1 MNNNTTGV
9 SNTAVGSAA
18 LEFNTTGSQNT
29 AIGTD
34 ALNDN
39 TTGGFNTAIGK
50 LASQYNTTGSYNCS
64 FGHDSLGHNRI
75 GVYNVAVGSWAGQ
88 DLSGNSNHNTF
99 LGTNADVSSDTS
111 IYNYSTALGSGAAID
126 TSNQMVFGTS
136 AEKIK
141 IPGKYVGIGGVY
153 NSLSNY
159 ALDVSGNG
167 YFSGKLVANDISAN
181 RIDVYDLSVNHLI
194 TVGTLTTNLSSNFIT
209 TTGTITSGGLITSSN
224 GLDVS
229 GNGYFSGK
237 LVANDISANR
247 IDVYDLSVNHL
258 ITVGTLTTNLSSNFI
273 TTTGTITSG
282 GLITASNGLDV
293 SGNLTTNAITL
304 TALTPSYNENSVVPK
319 SYVDNAVKNT
329 ADIASDL
336 SLNTLTITS
345 NTFLATTSGNV
356 GIGITTPF
364 YKLDVSGNLKTT
376 ADTNINGITV
386 GKGGGNKSENTAIG
400 YSALFSN
407 TTGNYNTA
415 IGYSALFNNTTGQN
429 NTAIGNSALFK
440 NTSGNENIAIG
451 NSALFNNTTGIC
463 NTAIGKNAGSNNTD
477 SYNTFLGAETNTIAF
492 SNYMYSTALGYCAV
506 ITASN
511 QMVFGTSS
519 EKIKIPGSYV
529 GIGGA
534 YNPSSGYVLDV
545 VGNTI
550 ATGTSTALSFTS
562 TSDYRI
568 KENVKI
574 LDNTFTV
581 DHLKPVNYEN
591 TQSGKQDIGLIA
603 HELQEIYPFLVIGEK
618 DGEHLQ
624 SINYNGIIGILIK
637 EIQDLKKEVQLL
649 RKGVKEK

>member
-1 MNNNTTGV
+1 M
-9 SNTAVGSAA
+9 
-18 LEFNTTGSQNT
+18 
-29 AIGTD
+29 
-34 ALNDN
+34 
-39 TTGGFNTAIGK
+39 
-50 LASQYNTTGSYNCS
+50 
-64 FGHDSLGHNRI
+64 
-75 GVYNVAVGSWAGQ
+75 
-88 DLSGNSNHNTF
+88 
-99 LGTNADVSSDTS
+99 
-111 IYNYSTALGSGAAID
+111 
-126 TSNQMVFGTS
+126 
-136 AEKIK
+136 
-141 IPGKYVGIGGVY
+141 
-153 NSLSNY
+153 
-159 ALDVSGNG
+159 
-167 YFSGKLVANDISAN
+167 
-181 RIDVYDLSVNHLI
+181 
-194 TVGTLTTNLSSNFIT
+194 
-209 TTGTITSGGLITSSN
+209 
-224 GLDVS
+224 
-229 GNGYFSGK
+229 
-237 LVANDISANR
+237 
-247 IDVYDLSVNHL
+247 
-258 ITVGTLTTNLSSNFI
+258 
-273 TTTGTITSG
+273 
-282 GLITASNGLDV
+282 
-293 SGNLTTNAITL
+293 
-304 TALTPSYNENSVVPK
+304 
-319 SYVDNAVKNT
+319 
-329 ADIASDL
+329 
-336 SLNTLTITS
+336 
-345 NTFLATTSGNV
+345 
-356 GIGITTPF
+356 
-364 YKLDVSGNLKTT
+364 KTT

-440 NTSGNENIAIG
+440 NTSGNENIEIG